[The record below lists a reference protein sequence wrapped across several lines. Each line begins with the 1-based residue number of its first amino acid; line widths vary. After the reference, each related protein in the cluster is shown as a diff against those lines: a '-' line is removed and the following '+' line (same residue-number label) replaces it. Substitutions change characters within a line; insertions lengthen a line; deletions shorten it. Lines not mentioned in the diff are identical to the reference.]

1 MKLNIPTIRYWMTK
15 RGMKFDADLARAMR
29 RSKPTISR
37 MLSGKQKGVS
47 KVLLKDLAKV
57 LDRPEGELVE
67 LENMPQTPFQ
77 RAVVAALPQAD
88 ETVKLA
94 IRTLLKLPDDERA
107 GLLGEMR
114 TVVFRKAAE
123 TYGLRAGHQFAARF
137 VNAVAR
143 RFDELENPAPPA
155 DVAGPRPSP
164 IEHEMASASPGL
176 HYGMARFQPVW
187 TVTPGR

>member
-1 MKLNIPTIRYWMTK
+1 MLDNP
-15 RGMKFDADLARAMR
+15 DQQLA
-29 RSKPTISR
+29 S
-37 MLSGKQKGVS
+37 
-47 KVLLKDLAKV
+47 
-57 LDRPEGELVE
+57 LVDS
-67 LENMPQTPFQ
+67 
-77 RAVVAALPQAD
+77 AVEA
-88 ETVKLA
+88 
-94 IRTLLKLPDDERA
+94 LLKLPDDERA

-155 DVAGPRPSP
+155 DVAEPRASP
-164 IEHEMASASPGL
+164 IEHEMAAASPGL
-176 HYGMARFQPVW
+176 HYGVARFQPVW